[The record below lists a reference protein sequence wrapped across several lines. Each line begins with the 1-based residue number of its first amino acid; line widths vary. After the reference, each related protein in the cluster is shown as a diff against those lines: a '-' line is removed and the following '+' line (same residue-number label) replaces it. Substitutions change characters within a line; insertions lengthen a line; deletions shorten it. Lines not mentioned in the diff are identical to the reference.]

1 MAKRF
6 RVVWLQTTGSGL
18 MHGDPDA
25 AKYQGVALVA
35 LLAEG
40 WQVHSSV
47 SSGTHAYV
55 ILTSDV
61 PAAAEQGGET
71 AEDADGSGTES
82 AG

>member
-1 MAKRF
+1 MTKQF
-6 RVVWLQTTGSGL
+6 RVVWLLGTASGL

-25 AKYQGVALVA
+25 AKYGSAALVL

-61 PAAAEQGGET
+61 RAEAEHGGE
-71 AEDADGSGTES
+71 ASEDPDGSGTES